1 VTRLRRTILPAAL
14 AVAFAHGA
22 LGQSR
27 RATPHEAI
35 ERNLAPLTAAARD
48 LRLTDAERAQ
58 AADVFDRAEAC
69 AAEMVEAER
78 HADHAAI
85 RARTRRVELLVRLL
99 RARVEALRAE
109 AAAAERERAALSAD
123 DRRTQARAALE
134 RAAERRI
141 ALDRAD
147 GVSAFTLPPPEADAG
162 ARPTPE
168 APR

>member
-1 VTRLRRTILPAAL
+1 MV
-14 AVAFAHGA
+14 FAHAA

-35 ERNLAPLTAAARD
+35 ERNLAPLTTAARE
-48 LRLTDAERAQ
+48 LHLTDAERAQ

-109 AAAAERERAALSAD
+109 AVAAERERAALSAD
-123 DRRTQARAALE
+123 ERRTQARATLE

-141 ALDRAD
+141 ALERTD
-147 GVSAFTLPPPEADAG
+147 GVSAFTLPPPDPDAG
-162 ARPTPE
+162 ARPAPE